1 MQIFMMFAFVGALFL
16 AFSFGK
22 FLIECD
28 LTQDWNAGNWGIFRL
43 YKEFH
48 NKPNLTIAE
57 FYNIKTKEQDEK
69 IDELLAQLRTKGP
82 IKVYGQEDIYKLSDV
97 E

>member
-1 MQIFMMFAFVGALFL
+1 MMFAFAGTLGL

-22 FLIECD
+22 FLIEYD
-28 LTQDWNAGNWGIFRL
+28 LTQDWDAANWGIFRL
-43 YKEFH
+43 YKEIH

-69 IDELLAQLRTKGP
+69 IDELLAQLRAKGP
-82 IKVYGQEDIYKLSDV
+82 IKVYGQEDVYKLSDDM